1 MMFSLICLLISIILY
16 IGYITYI
23 YIKYK
28 PDCISQSYY
37 LLDNGNIFTI
47 WIILISLFIFP
58 IWVEIS
64 SIYFQ
69 FLPFLSIIALSLVG
83 ICPKYIKQ
91 DRIPHIAGAIM
102 TCALSVIWNM
112 VSNTLIIPMILLPI
126 IALLYVSNAKNK
138 LFWIECLAFLNI
150 YLSIIIKVILVL

>member
-1 MMFSLICLLISIILY
+1 MTLICFLISIILY
-16 IGYITYI
+16 ISYSTYI

-37 LLDNGNIFTI
+37 LLNNGNIFTI
-47 WIILISLFIFP
+47 WIILVAFFIFP

-64 SIYFQ
+64 PIYFQ
-69 FLPFLSIIALSLVG
+69 FLPFLSVIALFLVG
-83 ICPKYIKQ
+83 VCPKYIKQ

-102 TCALSVIWNM
+102 TCTLSVIWNM
-112 VSNTLIIPMILLPI
+112 VSNTLIIPLVLLLI
-126 IALLYVSNAKNK
+126 IALLYFFNAKNK

-150 YLSIIIKVILVL
+150 YLSVIIKVILVL